1 MVDAWMGLMVGCS
14 NPLPVLQFPLRDF
27 LVSIVTVGWT
37 VGGTVVRPISLF
49 EGSHHGHT
57 GRSLTRGPLFAL

>member
-1 MVDAWMGLMVGCS
+1 MVDAWMSQMVRCS
-14 NPLPVLQFPLRDF
+14 YPSPVLQSPLRDL
-27 LVSIVTVGWT
+27 LVSIAAVGWT
-37 VGGTVVRPISLF
+37 VGGTVVRLILLS